1 MWVFAALPTSNP
13 SELWDLAIREPCH
26 PNLDLNS
33 MEPSLE
39 QTPLV
44 YEPLDNVEC
53 CWAQVPDEELLELIQ
68 RSKSRDAMA
77 QLVERYAT
85 LVASVIARN
94 LRQACSREEAFQATF
109 LVLFQSAHKIRKK
122 SSLASFLFGVA
133 FRVSRRLRDQEAR
146 NFRKLAG
153 QENQHVET
161 HATDTASDP
170 FETLAKRLQT
180 AVLDEELEALP
191 DSLRAPL
198 VEHYMAGKTAAEIAD
213 SMGLSVSAVEGRIKR
228 GKQAL
233 RSKLAYRGVSLTAC
247 LIAMQSQSC
256 GINAAEVAG
265 WTDSVVQLGVDPEFH
280 SSFLVSEQHKT
291 LRNLVQGE
299 LQMKSFTSPS
309 WLFWSGSV
317 CLIALVGLGMLQVT
331 NGGTPAVEQLAS
343 SEGTAVEIDTGNDGS
358 ILMQVAT
365 VANGVDSG
373 AAAPGQPA
381 VAKPKVV
388 AWTKD
393 SDAVPGWL
401 VQKTDDQDQ
410 ALRLRIEQT
419 LNERLEGCIFEN
431 VPLSG
436 LLKSLSETMDIDII
450 IDEKAFD
457 NEGISPD
464 EPVTINRKG
473 MVKIKDVLRQALNPL
488 DCTYTFEYGALVVTT
503 KASESSNVLGYYDLS
518 YILPDNSI
526 SQDLIAAIERTVT
539 PDVWEMNSG
548 TSTMTLLGSMLI
560 VRAPFE
566 TQEELSEFLR
576 QISNQSKENLKPSGL
591 NQPAGMMQGGMGMG
605 GTGGGMM

>member
-1 MWVFAALPTSNP
+1 
-13 SELWDLAIREPCH
+13 
-26 PNLDLNS
+26 

-44 YEPLDNVEC
+44 NEPLDNVEC
-53 CWAQVPDEELLELIQ
+53 CWAQVPDEELLELVQ
-68 RSKSRDAMA
+68 RSKSRDAMT
-77 QLVERYAT
+77 QLMERHAS

-94 LRQACSREEAFQATF
+94 LRQASVREEAFQATF

-146 NFRKLAG
+146 NVRKLAG
-153 QENQHVET
+153 QENQNVET

-228 GKQAL
+228 GKQVL

-247 LIAMQSQSC
+247 LVAMQSQSC

-265 WTDSVVQLGVDPEFH
+265 WTDSVVQLGVDPEFN
-280 SSFLVSEQHKT
+280 SSILVSDQHKT

-343 SEGTAVEIDTGNDGS
+343 SEGTEVEIDAGNDGS

-365 VANGVDSG
+365 VANGGDSG
-373 AAAPGQPA
+373 AAAPRQPE
-381 VAKPKVV
+381 VAKPEVV

-393 SDAVPGWL
+393 PDAVPGWL
-401 VQKTDDQDQ
+401 VQNADNQDQ
-410 ALRLRIEQT
+410 AGKLRIEQK
-419 LNERLEGCIFEN
+419 LNEALDGFASN
-431 VPLSG
+431 NQPLS
-436 LLKSLSETMDIDII
+436 LVLEKLSETMGIDII
-450 IDEKAFD
+450 IDDKALD

-464 EPVTINRKG
+464 EPVTINRRG
-473 MVKIKDVLRQALNPL
+473 SVKVKDVLRQALNPL

-503 KASESSNVLGYYDLS
+503 KASYSSNVLGYYDLS
-518 YILPDNSI
+518 YVFPDNSI
-526 SQDLIAAIERTVT
+526 SQDLIAAIERSVT
-539 PDVWEMNSG
+539 PVAWETNSG
-548 TSTMTLLGSMLI
+548 TSTMSLLGSMLI
-560 VRAPFE
+560 VRAPPE
-566 TQEELSEFLR
+566 TQEELSDFLR

-591 NQPAGMMQGGMGMG
+591 NQPPVMMQGGMGGM
-605 GTGGGMM
+605 GGGMM